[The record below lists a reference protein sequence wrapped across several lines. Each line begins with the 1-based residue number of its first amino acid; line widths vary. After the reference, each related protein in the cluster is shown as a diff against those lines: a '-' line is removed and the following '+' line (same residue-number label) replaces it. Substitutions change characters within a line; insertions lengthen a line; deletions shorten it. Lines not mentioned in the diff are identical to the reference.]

1 MGANCATFRLNNLL
15 FHNAFKLFVKP
26 LSAS

>member
-1 MGANCATFRLNNLL
+1 MDANCATFRLNNLL
-15 FHNAFKLFVKP
+15 FHNAFKLLFKP